1 MPPVTANKPH
11 ELAAASP
18 DAAQPASHVRIGWRA
33 RAIPVAWLL
42 VLSVGFR
49 LPALVNASGVH
60 SDAAI
65 VGLQAM
71 HMLRGEWSPLLFG
84 SGYQTSIDS
93 AIAALFFAPAGPS
106 PLALMLSTLAG
117 HLLLTYLAYAMLRR
131 HLGPWGALVCV
142 LPLVFTPPSVH
153 TYVLH
158 PPRQASL
165 TLAVAS
171 FWALD
176 RAASGARGA
185 SARSPLAFAPGAA
198 LATLAC
204 FADPYAMVF
213 LPGLAV
219 FAICCAYERGAKWF
233 ALTQRVGSAALGA
246 LLGFVPLF
254 LLWRYPGA
262 KHGTVGLTSAVL
274 AHNYRLLV
282 DTCLPW
288 GLSYEAWA
296 EQGGRWA
303 RWVAPLPV
311 HVLQVTGA
319 LVLVGGITF
328 GALALRMQKL
338 PWEVRR
344 LGLAGAITSAATV
357 GGFLA
362 SVMVM
367 DQFSTRY
374 LASIV
379 LVAPL
384 SLAPLVALLHTRRA
398 TLLLAPYLASA
409 ALAGWLGFAPWTSG
423 LRIVATP
430 DGTARDERVLEQMLT
445 ARGVGAAMADYWVSY
460 RLTLLWG
467 ERIVVVPKNLVED
480 RYAPYIDT
488 FARAKTVAY
497 VFDPE
502 RSREAYDSIEQ
513 QLKDR
518 DVAIGATERLHVGR
532 LSALVVTRAPVP

>member
-1 MPPVTANKPH
+1 MPRVAANKSQ
-11 ELAAASP
+11 ELGEAEP
-18 DAAQPASHVRIGWRA
+18 RAAQRRSHERIAWRA
-33 RAIPVAWLL
+33 RTIPLVLL
-42 VLSVGFR
+42 FVLSVGFR
-49 LPALVNASGVH
+49 LPALVNAQGVH

-84 SGYQTSIDS
+84 SGYQTSVDS
-93 AIAALFFAPAGPS
+93 AIAALFFVPAGPS
-106 PLALMLSTLAG
+106 PLALMLSTFAG

-131 HLGPWGALVCV
+131 YLGPWGALVAV

-165 TLAVAS
+165 TLVVAS

-176 RAASGARGA
+176 RASRATEKRE
-185 SARSPLAFAPGAA
+185 PFAFAAGAA
-198 LATLAC
+198 LASLAC

-213 LPGLAV
+213 LPGLGILTIA
-219 FAICCAYERGAKWF
+219 CAYERGAKWF
-233 ALTQRVGSAALGA
+233 ALTRRVGFAALGA
-246 LLGFVPLF
+246 LAGLVPLL

-262 KHGTVGLTSAVL
+262 KHGTVGLTAAVL
-274 AHNYRLLV
+274 EHNYRLLA

-288 GLSYEAWA
+288 GLSYQAWT
-296 EQGGRWA
+296 EQGGHWA
-303 RWVAPLPV
+303 PWVAPLPV
-311 HVLQVTGA
+311 HIVQVVGA
-319 LVLVGGITF
+319 ILFV
-328 GALALRMQKL
+328 GALAFGAVAIRMRGVA
-338 PWEVRR
+338 WEVRR
-344 LGLAGAITSAATV
+344 LGLVGAITCAATI

-367 DQFSTRY
+367 DHFSTRY

-379 LVAPL
+379 LVAPFA
-384 SLAPLVALLHTRRA
+384 LAPMVALLHTRKA

-409 ALAGWLGFAPWTSG
+409 ALCGWVGFAPWTSG
-423 LRIVATP
+423 LAIVATR
-430 DGTARDERVLEQMLT
+430 DGTATDERALERMLT
-445 ARGVGAAMADYWVSY
+445 ERGVGAAMADYWVSY
-460 RLTLLWG
+460 RLTLLWA

-480 RYAPYIDT
+480 RYAPYLDT

-502 RSREAYDSIEQ
+502 RSREARESIEA
-513 QLKDR
+513 QLRDR
-518 DVAIGATERLHVGR
+518 GVTFTRYEILHVGR
-532 LSALVVTRAPVP
+532 LVALVATRGE